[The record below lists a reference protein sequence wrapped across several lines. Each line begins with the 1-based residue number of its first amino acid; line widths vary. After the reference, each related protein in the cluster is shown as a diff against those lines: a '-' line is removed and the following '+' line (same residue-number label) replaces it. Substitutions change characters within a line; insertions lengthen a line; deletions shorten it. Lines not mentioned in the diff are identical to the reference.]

1 MKGVADQRTKATTP
15 RQSHP
20 PQRAEPRR
28 GSRRGTGR
36 GAPSLRTLIAIVLLA
51 LPILLAPA
59 WAQAG
64 PATDDFSA
72 TQVAQGL
79 LNEIGEGLRAYNSRK
94 MLTAFDRD
102 GMQGYLAFRDQV
114 ESFFAQY
121 ESFRVGIRLMQSSI
135 EQDKGMATAE
145 FRLEGVPRGGGP
157 AMRREQELTFEF
169 IRTANGWKIRD
180 VSPRSFF
187 L

>member
-1 MKGVADQRTKATTP
+1 MSG
-15 RQSHP
+15 
-20 PQRAEPRR
+20 
-28 GSRRGTGR
+28 
-36 GAPSLRTLIAIVLLA
+36 LRWALTVGLLSFSM
-51 LPILLAPA
+51 LLAPA

-64 PATDDFSA
+64 KQTAEPPTDAFSA
-72 TQVAQGL
+72 TQIAQGL
-79 LNEIGEGLRAYNSRK
+79 LNQIGEGLRAYNSRK
-94 MLTAFDRD
+94 MLAVFDRD
-102 GMQGYLAFRDQV
+102 GMQGYLMFQDQV

-121 ESFRVGIRLMQSSI
+121 ESFRVGIRLVQSSF

-187 L
+187 S